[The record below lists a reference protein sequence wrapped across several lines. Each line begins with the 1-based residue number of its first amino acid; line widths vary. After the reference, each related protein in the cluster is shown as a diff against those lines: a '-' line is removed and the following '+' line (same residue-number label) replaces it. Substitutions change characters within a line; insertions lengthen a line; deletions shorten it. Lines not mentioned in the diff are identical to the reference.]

1 MSRSRSQREPRL
13 NDFHNKSSAVK
24 ITFYNYNIKSK
35 DSNTSSIVFATRQMN
50 LSCLLIVLIQLST
63 ANPAESEKDISGCES
78 FENIG
83 KAENTRCHGK
93 TEVTDFCNGEQTVDE
108 EEGGATGIRQNGR
121 MDFENK
127 QAIGDTLGGAK
138 EEEHIEER
146 IAKRLEELGI
156 SKDDISSLPVVSRCL
171 QLSNMKKL
179 NIR

>member
-1 MSRSRSQREPRL
+1 M
-13 NDFHNKSSAVK
+13 
-24 ITFYNYNIKSK
+24 
-35 DSNTSSIVFATRQMN
+35 
-50 LSCLLIVLIQLST
+50 IVLIQLST
-63 ANPAESEKDISGCES
+63 ANLAASEKDVSGCGS
-78 FENIG
+78 FESIG

-127 QAIGDTLGGAK
+127 QEIGDALGDAK

-171 QLSNMKKL
+171 QLSNMKK
-179 NIR
+179 